1 MKVTIFNMA
10 SKAGCSMFASN
21 LPMTQSAELKSTQEK
36 VKRQQK
42 AQSQIIFWENLK
54 EKLKKHGVRYS

>member
-1 MKVTIFNMA
+1 
-10 SKAGCSMFASN
+10 MFASN